1 MRSHAGLPAFAGVRY
16 QRGHGLGNTVRRL
29 TKMMMPEIKKKAKVV
44 GKHALNTG
52 IKLVS
57 DVMQGKSLKT
67 SVKKRAM
74 ESIKHVV
81 PKRGPPG
88 ERVHKP
94 KPKPKKSYKRNSTAK
109 RKVIR
114 SSARQQK
121 RWRDALA

>member
-1 MRSHAGLPAFAGVRY
+1 MRSQAGLPAFAGVRY

-29 TKMMMPEIKKKAKVV
+29 TKMMMPEIKKQAKTV

-52 IKLVS
+52 INVVS
-57 DVMQGKSLKT
+57 DVMQGKSLKK
-67 SVKKRAM
+67 SIKKRAM
-74 ESIKHVV
+74 DSIKQVV

-88 ERVHKP
+88 ERVK
-94 KPKPKKSYKRNSTAK
+94 KPKKKPKNSYKRTGTVK

-114 SSARQQK
+114 RSARQQK

>member
-1 MRSHAGLPAFAGVRY
+1 MRSHTGLPAFAGVRY

-29 TKMMMPEIKKKAKVV
+29 TKMMIPEIKKKAKVV
-44 GKHALNTG
+44 GKHALHTG
-52 IKLVS
+52 INVVS
-57 DVMQGKSLKT
+57 DMMQGKSLKT

-88 ERVHKP
+88 QRENKP
-94 KPKPKKSYKRNSTAK
+94 KPKPKRSYKRNSTVK

-114 SSARQQK
+114 PSARQQK
-121 RWRDALA
+121 RWTDALA